1 MNLIR
6 QPFGLLLLLSLAG
19 FTSAVQA
26 QDYVL
31 DKGDLLL
38 VAFWQEPSLN
48 TQGRIDAEGK
58 IDLPLIGRIVAGGK
72 TVEQLSSSIVE
83 KISVYNKKITQAT
96 VTVVEYG
103 SRSIYIS
110 GAVMRPGKYAFQEL
124 PHVWRAILEAGGPAP
139 NAQLAQVQ
147 IFRGGETSNKIET
160 VDVTSAFESG
170 NVKDLP
176 RLNPG
181 DYLNVPSI
189 TPTAGGPGGAE
200 GSMSPTAI
208 AGNPR
213 NAIYVFGMVARP
225 GVYPFEKDLD
235 VLQAIVRA
243 GGPAMVQTN
252 SNNRAPVEPDLRRV
266 RLISLGADAPV
277 VYVIN
282 IKEYTKQAAP
292 LPLRLRPGDTIYLPG
307 RANYGSFIFANTL
320 VQVVTGTVSILTSYF
335 VLNTLLGQN

>member
-19 FTSAVQA
+19 FASALRA

-31 DKGDLLL
+31 DKGDLIH

-58 IDLPLIGRIVAGGK
+58 IDLPLVGRLVAGGK

-103 SRSIYIS
+103 SRSIYLS
-110 GAVMRPGKYAFQEL
+110 GAVARPGRYAFQEL
-124 PHVWRAILEAGGPAP
+124 PNVWKAILEAGGPAP

-189 TPTAGGPGGAE
+189 TPAAGPGGGEA
-200 GSMSPTAI
+200 SMSPTAI

-243 GGPAMVQTN
+243 GGPAMVQTS
-252 SNNRAPVEPDLRRV
+252 SNNRAPIEPDLRRV
-266 RLISLGADAPV
+266 RLISLGAEAPV

-292 LPLRLRPGDTIYLPG
+292 LPLRLRPGDTIYIPG

-320 VQVVTGTVSILTSYF
+320 VQVLTGTVSILTSYF

>member
-6 QPFGLLLLLSLAG
+6 RPLGLLVLLSLAG
-19 FTSAVQA
+19 FTGAARA

-31 DKGDLLL
+31 EKGDVIQ

-48 TQGRIDAEGK
+48 TQARIDAEGK
-58 IDLPLIGRIVAGGK
+58 IDLPLIGRVPAGGK
-72 TVEQLSSSIVE
+72 TIAQLSSSIVE

-96 VTVVEYG
+96 VTVIEYG
-103 SRSIYIS
+103 SRAIYIS
-110 GAVMRPGKYAFQEL
+110 GAVARPGRYTFQEL
-124 PHVWRAILEAGGPAP
+124 PNVWKAILEAGGPAA
-139 NAQLAQVQ
+139 NAQLSQVQ
-147 IFRGGETSNKIET
+147 IFRGGETASRIET

-176 RLNPG
+176 RLQPG

-189 TPTAGGPGGAE
+189 TPPTAGGGAE
-200 GSMSPTAI
+200 GGMSPTAI

-243 GGPAMVQTN
+243 GGPAMMQTS
-252 SNNRAPVEPDLRRV
+252 SNNRAPIEPDLRRV
-266 RLISLGADAPV
+266 RLISLGAETPV

-282 IKEYTKQAAP
+282 IKDYTKQAAP
-292 LPLRLRPGDTIYLPG
+292 LPLPLRPGDTIYIPG
-307 RANYGSFIFANTL
+307 RANYGSFILANTL
-320 VQVVTGTVSILTSYF
+320 VQVLTGTVSILTSYLL
-335 VLNTLLGQN
+335 LNTLLGQN